1 MGFESHNTNAQIEKS
16 AKPLGVALI
25 GAGMVAGT
33 HLQAIIHAN
42 SSVSLCGVLAR
53 RTASAIK
60 LLKDLPKDYQTTP
73 RIYQTV
79 EQIAQD
85 DSVDIAIIATPPN
98 IREALIKPLV
108 NAGKHILL
116 EKPIA
121 RNLAESKAV
130 VELCEQAKVSLGIV
144 FQHRFREAS
153 IAAKRIIETGSL
165 GKLGVVEAKVP
176 YWRDQSYYDEL
187 GRGTYERDGGG
198 VLISQAIHTIDLML
212 SLAGPVSHVQAMAST
227 SMFHNMEAEDFVS
240 AGFQFKNGAIGSLT
254 ASSCS
259 FPGSAESITLH
270 FEKAS
275 LRLEAG
281 VLDVHWR
288 NGTIE
293 QHGAQAGTGG
303 GADPM
308 AFTHEWHQS
317 VIEDFANAICDN
329 STPLIQGREALLAH
343 QLIHAIE
350 QSEKQSQKI
359 EV

>member
-1 MGFESHNTNAQIEKS
+1 MGFESNNTDAQINNT

-33 HLQAIIHAN
+33 HLQAIIHAHA
-42 SSVSLCGVLAR
+42 SVRLCGVLAR
-53 RTASAIK
+53 RTNSATK
-60 LLKDLPKDYQTTP
+60 LIEGLPKDYPATP
-73 RIYQTV
+73 MVYETV
-79 EQIAQD
+79 EQIAKD
-85 DSVDIAIIATPPN
+85 DTVDIAIIATPPN
-98 IREALIKPLV
+98 IREALIKPLTQ
-108 NAGKHILL
+108 AGKHILL

-121 RNLAESKAV
+121 RNFKEATAV
-130 VELCEQAKVSLGIV
+130 VELCEQSNVRLGIV

-153 IAAKRIIETGSL
+153 KAAKHIIESGNL
-165 GKLGVVEAKVP
+165 GKLGVVEVKVP

-198 VLISQAIHTIDLML
+198 VLISQAIHTLDLML

-227 SMFHNMEAEDFVS
+227 SMFHKMEAEDFVS
-240 AGFQFKNGAIGSLT
+240 AGFQFKNGAVGSFS

-275 LRLEAG
+275 LHLEAG
-281 VLDVHWR
+281 VLNVHWR
-288 NGTIE
+288 NGAIE

-303 GADPM
+303 GSDPM

-317 VIEDFANAICDN
+317 VIENFSNAVSQN
-329 STPLIQGREALLAH
+329 AVPLIEGREALLAH

-350 QSEKQSQKI
+350 QSEKHARKI